1 MKKYMIGFLAAM
13 LCLGAS
19 ACDNLKPQIKEGE
32 LFLNGASGV
41 SSSDIDGNISNYNDL
56 SEDDWVVVLKEFN
69 ETMGLKFTEFVAN
82 IPSEFELKSFYSLSL
97 PDSSSGEK
105 VYALHDY
112 VFYFEAENSK
122 KLDISVSPFGVPA
135 YDTVVESASPIH
147 CSLNG
152 STVTGYKL
160 NGSFYA
166 FMHHGELDYII
177 EVSGFSEDEFES
189 LIVSLTEKKV
199 GADVILSNRSG
210 KTSNVLSPSDS
221 EFFSLIISDESRYVQ
236 TMPNCLMDC
245 YLNVDGVDMQY
256 HSDCGNLVRF
266 DNGKCLTLTEEEKL
280 QLNEVFGKYMTLGFA
295 RKNDSVSVSEPVS
308 ENEPVAEDIQ
318 SPENE
323 PLSVLVGPTSRNSN
337 EPNAYVKSVSE
348 THANKIFSVLSD
360 ENRFVEGTGD
370 CLNDCVVVVSGT
382 IYYYHSDC
390 GTFNDNAN
398 NRSFNLTDSERADIN
413 GIISEYIELGSDSI
427 SSEPE
432 PAEPAP
438 VQPVAHINWGISF
451 DVEKVS
457 PTGLTLVCTQ
467 EKGVVLGDF
476 ITGQAYVLE
485 VKGVYDWEEV
495 EPIIDEIYWNEIA
508 YLINV
513 NGVTKWEIDWS
524 KLYGELPVGEYRIY
538 KEVCGH
544 INMADTESRKF
555 YGFFEIGEPPVPV
568 VDDEWGIKFE
578 ASEATPTGIKLGI
591 MQYGGEHPEYRYL
604 LDNSF
609 WIEKYV
615 DGKWEFVPYIIDE
628 VAWPVESLNQ
638 INNSSFSFTVNWN
651 YYYGELPVG
660 KYRYCRNVVVYG
672 VVESGSDETV
682 TLKKPYYAE
691 FEIVDSWGVTLSVK
705 NVTPESLTIICEQN
719 GGSDATELLTG
730 SFYTIQQFVGGDWVD
745 IDYLPH
751 EYDIAWTAEGW
762 IIPVNSKVEW
772 DMNWAWLYGQL
783 APGKY
788 RIGKEVMYF
797 RGTGDYDKKMFYAEF
812 EIN

>member
-1 MKKYMIGFLAAM
+1 MKKRIIAIIAAA
-13 LCLGAS
+13 LLGGLS
-19 ACDNLKPQIKEGE
+19 GCEGSKPQFKEGE
-32 LFLNGASGV
+32 LVLNEISEV
-41 SSSDIDGNISNYNDL
+41 SSADIDAQITRYNEFSASEMVSVL
-56 SEDDWVVVLKEFN
+56 SEFEEN
-69 ETMGLKFTEFVAN
+69 MGMNFTEFIGK
-82 IPSEFELKSFYSLSL
+82 IPAEYSLTEFYSLSL
-97 PDSSSGEK
+97 RDVD
-105 VYALHDY
+105 VYTFHDY
-112 VFYFEAENSK
+112 VFTFDSESGKQIN
-122 KLDISVSPFGVPA
+122 LSVSPFGIPA
-135 YDTVVESASPIH
+135 FDTIVKSDIPVH

-152 STVTGYKL
+152 ATVTGYKL

-166 FMHHGELDYII
+166 LMHHGELDYII
-177 EVSGFSEDEFES
+177 EANGISEEEFEA
-189 LIVSLTEKKV
+189 LILSLTESKV
-199 GADVILSNRSG
+199 GTDVILSNRAGDSV
-210 KTSNVLSPSDS
+210 NILSPADS
-221 EFFSLIISDESRYVQ
+221 EFFTELISDDSRYVQ

-245 YLNVDGVDMQY
+245 FMNVGGIDMEY
-256 HSDCGNLVRF
+256 HSDCGNLVRW
-266 DNGKCLTLTEEEKL
+266 DNGKCLTLTEEEKT
-280 QLNEVFGKYMTLGFA
+280 QLNEVFAKYMTLGFA
-295 RKNDSVSVSEPVS
+295 RENDSVSI
-308 ENEPVAEDIQ
+308 NEPVTEDIPA
-318 SPENE
+318 PEDE

-337 EPNAYVKSVSE
+337 EPNAYVKPVSE
-348 THANKIFSVLSD
+348 THANTIFALLSD
-360 ENRFVEGTGD
+360 KSRFAEGTSD
-370 CLNDCVVVVSGT
+370 CLNDCVVSVSGT

-398 NRSFNLTDSERADIN
+398 NRSFKLTDSERADIN

-427 SSEPE
+427 SSEPTPVQPAPVQPE
-432 PAEPAP
+432 PSEPTP

-451 DVEKVS
+451 DVENVS

-476 ITGQAYVLE
+476 TTGQAYVLE
-485 VKGVYDWEEV
+485 VKGMYDWEEV

-544 INMADTESRKF
+544 INMVDTGIRKF

-672 VVESGSDETV
+672 VIESGSNETV
-682 TLKKPYYAE
+682 TLEKPYYAE
-691 FEIVDSWGVTLSVK
+691 FEIVDSCGVTLTVK
-705 NVTPESLTIICEQN
+705 NVTSESLTIICEQN
-719 GGSDATELLTG
+719 GSVEAELLSG
-730 SFYTIQQFVGGDWVD
+730 SFYAIQKFVEDSWVD
-745 IDYLPH
+745 VEYLPH
-751 EYDIAWTAEGW
+751 EYDIVWTAEGW
-762 IIPVNSKVEW
+762 MIPENSKVEW
-772 DMNWAWLYGQL
+772 QVNWAWLYGQL
-783 APGKY
+783 SPGKY
-788 RIGKEVMYF
+788 RIGKNIMYF
-797 RGTGDYDKKMFYAEF
+797 RGTGDYDQKMYYAEF